1 MANYKIKDLQPAASL
16 NSGVAF
22 EIQDGDN
29 KSTYTTLAQIKAFL
43 MNSTPVVLIMKSDDN
58 GGYVPNMAASA
69 IRNAYNSIV
78 GNPLLYT
85 PVVRIPDNGGQYLVP
100 AGYGVDTTSNNV
112 VGYYV
117 SDTYVLP
124 YVLTLTAETF
134 SLERT
139 DDVASNMKWADML
152 NNCAIPFEYLTLDND
167 SSSEE
172 ISDAVGG
179 ADSFH
184 SMCLKLMRRNTVAVY
199 SGNPLMANTGS
210 SVTANVKVI
219 VSPMIPH
226 DYTLTLEYVSSG
238 LHKILVISEKNGT
251 FSATKTQVSISGI
264 PKALSGKA
272 DKAVPAVA
280 GNLAGLT
287 ASGNLQDSGVAL
299 DEVAR
304 LDDNGELLP
313 SQIAPLQGRQT
324 GVNTSNGFFMSE
336 DPALL
341 FEGSRTHEVCFTTGE
356 DVQSRACIL
365 ITRNGEENGRNF
377 YLYIGGERLNA
388 RVGETPIGY
397 GLLIRPN
404 MTYHVVVSI
413 DVDNTE
419 SSFYVNGVCIATIS
433 SFSGFMGPN
442 AYIVGVVSY
451 TNKTQPFKGVIH
463 YHRLFNY
470 ALSAYDAALLWN
482 NGDPTGYMLPSSW
495 KCPALDFPT
504 SVYTASRN
512 TYASNNQ
519 NVISTMTYD
528 VPAANGFSGLFMRN
542 DAVENVSMFCS
553 YRNRDG
559 YRDIPTKITM
569 EYRSNC
575 DLYNNPNNGPLLLS
589 ANEAEAKVAEIIYS
603 YDANPGSL
611 FCSPESPDSW
621 AEMRILSIESVGC
634 VAEYLPCGLLADR
647 WRDTAGQG
655 PDLAAGDTPYLSYQ
669 CMPDQREIVVDSG
682 MFYTN
687 ISAGTAGKSIPVPA
701 GYAVSQLS
709 VFNGNSGTLTGV
721 SVALNGIS
729 LISDQSVT
737 AALPLLVVPSVAVTY
752 NKIDNALT
760 VNATGNTSSGGMRIR
775 AVCKWIG
782 F

>member
-1 MANYKIKDLQPAASL
+1 M
-16 NSGVAF
+16 
-22 EIQDGDN
+22 
-29 KSTYTTLAQIKAFL
+29 
-43 MNSTPVVLIMKSDDN
+43 
-58 GGYVPNMAASA
+58 
-69 IRNAYNSIV
+69 
-78 GNPLLYT
+78 
-85 PVVRIPDNGGQYLVP
+85 
-100 AGYGVDTTSNNV
+100 
-112 VGYYV
+112 
-117 SDTYVLP
+117 
-124 YVLTLTAETF
+124 AETTYYQ
-134 SLERT
+134 SRHT
-139 DDVASNMKWADML
+139 G
-152 NNCAIPFEYLTLDND
+152 
-167 SSSEE
+167 EE
-172 ISDAVGG
+172 IDNILDEAIT
-179 ADSFH
+179 A
-184 SMCLKLMRRNTVAVY
+184 TVA
-199 SGNPLMANTGS
+199 ANEAAKK
-210 SVTANVKVI
+210 ANDESAK
-219 VSPMIPH
+219 IPGM
-226 DYTLTLEYVSSG
+226 V
-238 LHKILVISEKNGT
+238 
-251 FSATKTQVSISGI
+251 A
-264 PKALSGKA
+264 GKA

-287 ASGNLQDSGVAL
+287 ASGNLQDSGMAL
-299 DEVAR
+299 DDVAR

-324 GVNTSNGFFMSE
+324 GVNTSNGFFYTE

-356 DVQSRACIL
+356 DIQTISCIVV
-365 ITRNGEENGRNF
+365 TRNGDSKGLNVF
-377 YLYIGGERLNA
+377 LYVSGEAVRAYVGGSYVTWGPAVE
-388 RVGETPIGY
+388 
-397 GLLIRPN
+397 PN
-404 MTYHVVVSI
+404 TTYHVVLSV
-413 DVDNTE
+413 DVDNTKCNM
-419 SSFYVNGVCIATIS
+419 YVNGRLTSSIS
-433 SFSGFMGPN
+433 SFSDYQNPN
-442 AYIVGVVSY
+442 VYLVGKLNYLNGSY
-451 TNKTQPFKGVIH
+451 PFKGVIH

-512 TYASNNQ
+512 TFSSNSQ
-519 NVISTMTYD
+519 NVESIMTYD

-542 DAVENVSMFCS
+542 EAIKNVSMYCN
-553 YRNRDG
+553 YRIRDG
-559 YRDIPTKITM
+559 RNDIPIKITM

-575 DLYNNPNNGPLLLS
+575 DMNNQQANGRLFLA
-589 ANEAEAKVAEIIYS
+589 ANDAEAKAATIIYS
-603 YDANPGSL
+603 YDDGPGYL
-611 FCSPESPDSW
+611 FAVPISPDSW

-634 VAEYLPCGLLADR
+634 IAEYLPCGLLADR

-669 CMPDQREIVVDSG
+669 RMPDQREIVVDSG

-737 AALPLLVVPSVAVTY
+737 AASPLLVVPSVAVTY

>member
-29 KSTYTTLAQIKAFL
+29 KSTYTTLSQIKAFL

-134 SLERT
+134 SLEGT

-238 LHKILVISEKNGT
+238 LYKILVISEKNGT

-264 PKALSGKA
+264 PEALSGKA

-341 FEGSRTHEVCFTTGE
+341 FEGSRTHEICFTTGE
-356 DVQSRACIL
+356 DVQTFSCLISTRNDDLIGWNVLLYISGGAVRACA
-365 ITRNGEENGRNF
+365 GGRC
-377 YLYIGGERLNA
+377 IAKGPS
-388 RVGETPIGY
+388 VQ
-397 GLLIRPN
+397 PN
-404 MTYHVVVSI
+404 TTYHVVLS
-413 DVDNTE
+413 VDADYTKADM
-419 SSFYVNGVCIATIS
+419 YVNGGIAASIS
-433 SFSGFMGPN
+433 SFSDYQNPN
-442 AYIVGVVSY
+442 VYLVGTLNYLNGSY
-451 TNKTQPFKGVIH
+451 PFKGVIH

-512 TYASNNQ
+512 TYASNQQ
-519 NVISTMTYD
+519 NVVSTMTYD
-528 VPAANGFSGLFMRN
+528 VPAANGFSGMFMRN
-542 DAVENVSMFCS
+542 EAIQNVSMYCN
-553 YRNRDG
+553 YRRDR

-575 DLYNNPNNGPLLLS
+575 DLYTAQINGQLLLS
-589 ANEAEAKVAEIIYS
+589 ANEAEAKVATIIYS
-603 YDANPGSL
+603 PDGTPGYM
-611 FCSPESPDSW
+611 FGVPQSPDLW

-647 WRDTAGQG
+647 WRDTAGHG

-669 CMPDQREIVVDSG
+669 RMPDQREIVVDSG

-709 VFNGNSGTLTGV
+709 VFNGNSETLTGV

-737 AALPLLVVPSVAVTY
+737 AASPLLVVPSVAVTY
-752 NKIDNALT
+752 NKSDNALT

>member
-58 GGYVPNMAASA
+58 GGYVPNMAESA

-134 SLERT
+134 SLART
-139 DDVASNMKWADML
+139 DDVARNMKWADML

-167 SSSEE
+167 STSEE

-184 SMCLKLMRRNTVAVY
+184 AVCLKLMRRNTVAVY

-226 DYTLTLEYVSSG
+226 DYTLTLEYVLSG
-238 LHKILVISEKNGT
+238 IHTILVISDSSGT
-251 FSATKTQVSISGI
+251 FSVTKTQVSISGI
-264 PKALSGKA
+264 PEALSGKA

-287 ASGNLQDSGVAL
+287 ASGNLQDSGMAL
-299 DEVAR
+299 DDVAR

-324 GVNTSNGFFMSE
+324 GVNTSNGFFYTE
-336 DPALL
+336 DSALL

-356 DVQSRACIL
+356 DVQTLSCFIT
-365 ITRNGEENGRNF
+365 TRNGEGEGRNVFLYVSNGRTRAF
-377 YLYIGGERLNA
+377 
-388 RVGETPIGY
+388 VGRSPVGQGAEVQ
-397 GLLIRPN
+397 PN
-404 MTYHVVVSI
+404 TTYHVVLSV
-413 DVDNTE
+413 DADNTKANM
-419 SSFYVNGVCIATIS
+419 YVNGGIAASIS
-433 SFSGFMGPN
+433 SFSDYQNPN
-442 AYIVGVVSY
+442 VYLVGTLNYLNGSY
-451 TNKTQPFKGVIH
+451 PFKGVIH

-504 SVYTASRN
+504 RVYTASRN

-519 NVISTMTYD
+519 NVVSTMTYD

-542 DAVENVSMFCS
+542 EAVKNVSMFCN

-575 DLYNNPNNGPLLLS
+575 DLYNDPNNGPLLLS
-589 ANEAEAKVAEIIYS
+589 ANDAEAKVATIIYS
-603 YDANPGSL
+603 YDENTGFL

-669 CMPDQREIVVDSG
+669 RMPDQREIVVDSG

-709 VFNGNSGTLTGV
+709 VFNGNSETLTGV

-737 AALPLLVVPSVAVTY
+737 AASPLLVVPSVAVTY
-752 NKIDNALT
+752 NKSDNALT

>member
-29 KSTYTTLAQIKAFL
+29 KSTYTTLSQIKAFL

-69 IRNAYNSIV
+69 IRNAYNSIA

-139 DDVASNMKWADML
+139 DDVASNMKWAEML

-199 SGNPLMANTGS
+199 SGNPLMANTGR

-238 LHKILVISEKNGT
+238 LHTILVISEKNGT
-251 FSATKTQVSISGI
+251 FSVTKTQVSISGI

-272 DKAVPAVA
+272 D
-280 GNLAGLT
+280 
-287 ASGNLQDSGVAL
+287 L
-299 DEVAR
+299 DP
-304 LDDNGELLP
+304 DTGYIP
-313 SQIAPLQGRQT
+313 SSQIAPLQGRQT

-341 FEGSRTHEVCFTTGE
+341 FEGSRTHEVCFTTGK
-356 DVQSRACIL
+356 DVQTLSCIVS
-365 ITRNGEENGRNF
+365 TRNGEGEGRNVFLYVSNGRARAF
-377 YLYIGGERLNA
+377 VGGSP
-388 RVGETPIGY
+388 VGQGAEVQ
-397 GLLIRPN
+397 PN
-404 MTYHVVVSI
+404 TTYHVVLSV
-413 DVDNTE
+413 DVDNPKCDM
-419 SSFYVNGVCIATIS
+419 YVNGRLAASVS
-433 SFSGFMGPN
+433 SFSDYQNPN
-442 AYIVGVVSY
+442 VYLVGTLNYLNGSY
-451 TNKTQPFKGVIH
+451 PFKGVIH

-495 KCPALDFPT
+495 RCPALAFPT

-512 TYASNNQ
+512 TFASNHQ

-542 DAVENVSMFCS
+542 EAIQNVSMFCN

-575 DLYNNPNNGPLLLS
+575 DLYNGQNNSQLLLS
-589 ANEAEAKVAEIIYS
+589 ANEAEAKVAAIIYS
-603 YDANPGSL
+603 YDDNPSTL

-669 CMPDQREIVVDSG
+669 RMPDQREIVVDSG

-709 VFNGNSGTLTGV
+709 VFNGNSETLTGV

-737 AALPLLVVPSVAVTY
+737 AASPLLVVPSVAVTY
-752 NKIDNALT
+752 NKSDNALT